1 MPFFDPIRI
10 GASKVADTDF
20 SISRSLKF
28 NDFDSPYLNRT
39 PSSASNRRT
48 FTFSVWVKRG
58 DLSLYSTII
67 GMYNDSNNQFVIRFQ
82 DTDELRIFDYQSGSF
97 DLELETDAVF
107 RDPAAWY
114 HIVVAVDTTDASAS
128 NRCKVYIN
136 NNQITE
142 FNTATYPSQNHD
154 TLINDTNAHLIG
166 QKNTAHYFDGLL
178 TEFNFIDGQ
187 QLTPSSFAET
197 NATTGQ
203 WVPKDTSGLTFGT
216 NGYRLQFADNS
227 GTTATTLGKDTS
239 GNSNNFTPNNF
250 SVSAGITNDSFT
262 DTPTNNFCVMNPLH
276 QDSNTRLANGNLQAS
291 GTSASSTTSRNTQG
305 TFAQSSGKWYYE
317 VDFTNNTSNSSAI
330 GWARINIKTTQN
342 IVGSGGGLTYRPG
355 NGDYFNLSGTQDTAP
370 PTTSTGNVLQV
381 AIDFDAGKI
390 WFGSGGTYFNSG
402 NPSDGSNPGIT
413 FTGGS
418 ETLAPVVRTI
428 DSTFYFNF
436 GQRPFSYSEPTGY
449 KSLCSENLPTPTIV
463 LPTQHFD
470 SLLYT
475 GTGLTHS
482 ITGLNF
488 APDWVWIK
496 ERSSNSSHTLADTVR
511 GAQKVVFPNATNA
524 EETGSS
530 AFSSFDSNG
539 FTHAA
544 SVRTNESGQTYVAWN
559 WNAGS
564 SDGKTY
570 TVTVVDDSGNKFRFD
585 GYDTSAVTLDLAEG
599 GTYVFNYPSSH
610 PFRFS
615 TTADG
620 THGGGS
626 EYTTGVTS
634 LSSTSIQIVVAASAP
649 TLYYYCSNHSGMGG
663 AINTNST
670 SGSSNFEGDIQSTV
684 KVNSTA
690 GISVGLYTGS
700 GTSGDTVGTGLV
712 DVAWV
717 MLKNRSSGSS
727 AWLFYTDLYNGTYDY
742 LILND
747 TDAISSS
754 SVSHTL
760 TNTFKIS
767 TSISNNTNGDNYV
780 FYALSEVKGFSSF
793 GTYTG
798 NSSSDGI
805 FINTDFRPAF
815 LMIKGTS
822 NTGNWVMY
830 DSKRDAHNL
839 SHQIFYANTNQDEGT
854 GSTLVVDLVSNGFKI
869 RGSTNT
875 HNSSSRTYIYFAF
888 AESPFK
894 FARAR

>member
-1 MPFFDPIRI
+1 
-10 GASKVADTDF
+10 
-20 SISRSLKF
+20 
-28 NDFDSPYLNRT
+28 
-39 PSSASNRRT
+39 
-48 FTFSVWVKRG
+48 
-58 DLSLYSTII
+58 
-67 GMYNDSNNQFVIRFQ
+67 
-82 DTDELRIFDYQSGSF
+82 
-97 DLELETDAVF
+97 
-107 RDPAAWY
+107 
-114 HIVVAVDTTDASAS
+114 
-128 NRCKVYIN
+128 
-136 NNQITE
+136 
-142 FNTATYPSQNHD
+142 
-154 TLINDTNAHLIG
+154 
-166 QKNTAHYFDGLL
+166 
-178 TEFNFIDGQ
+178 
-187 QLTPSSFAET
+187 
-197 NATTGQ
+197 
-203 WVPKDTSGLTFGT
+203 
-216 NGYRLQFADNS
+216 
-227 GTTATTLGKDTS
+227 
-239 GNSNNFTPNNF
+239 
-250 SVSAGITNDSFT
+250 
-262 DTPTNNFCVMNPLH
+262 
-276 QDSNTRLANGNLQAS
+276 
-291 GTSASSTTSRNTQG
+291 TQ
-305 TFAQSSGKWYYE
+305 
-317 VDFTNNTSNSSAI
+317 
-330 GWARINIKTTQN
+330 
-342 IVGSGGGLTYRPG
+342 
-355 NGDYFNLSGTQDTAP
+355 
-370 PTTSTGNVLQV
+370 
-381 AIDFDAGKI
+381 
-390 WFGSGGTYFNSG
+390 
-402 NPSDGSNPGIT
+402 
-413 FTGGS
+413 
-418 ETLAPVVRTI
+418 
-428 DSTFYFNF
+428 
-436 GQRPFSYSEPTGY
+436 
-449 KSLCSENLPTPTIV
+449 
-463 LPTQHFD
+463 
-470 SLLYT
+470 
-475 GTGLTHS
+475 S

-488 APDWVWIK
+488 APDWVWVK
-496 ERSSNSSHTLADTVR
+496 ERSSTSSHTLADTVR
-511 GAQKVVFPNATNA
+511 GAQKVVFSNATNA
-524 EETGSS
+524 EETSS
-530 AFSSFDSNG
+530 DAFSSFDSNG

-544 SVRTNESGQTYVAWN
+544 SVRANESGQTYVAWN

-875 HNSSSRTYIYFAF
+875 HNSSSRTYIYFCF